1 MGHSHLAT
9 FLAVGLG
16 IVFFVAIVRARLFGR
31 VRHGFFLALM
41 VAVTGA
47 GLATASLQGLWG
59 YIQGERILF
68 EELVKKMETLG
79 NVVEA
84 EIKDDLAEVTASLER
99 LARQTTPAA
108 VRANP
113 AGVRHTLATIQAFD
127 PRVLQMSILDAQG
140 NVVLDVASGAVG
152 EPSSR
157 VGAAFGLE
165 GKVYVSEA
173 YFSPTF
179 TRYVLALGVPVPGAD
194 GVPVGA
200 VTARYDIQEDFAQL
214 VAPARFGK
222 TGYVVLV
229 DQQGRILAHPRDPA
243 RVGEDVSRYPAVQG
257 ALQGRAGWVRSSN
270 AAGAE
275 RLFVYRSIE
284 NPASTGRRPWILLTE
299 VDPAEALAPIDAL
312 RTYFVLG
319 LLVLVVICV
328 LVASHVSLS
337 IRSPLAKLGRFA
349 RVVRGG
355 DLTQRVDIP
364 GRDEIA
370 ELATALNEM
379 VHGLRE
385 RDRVKEIFGRYV
397 TTQIS
402 EEVLKGEVRLGG
414 QRRRVTILLSDIRDF
429 TSMSETMAPEEVVGF
444 LNDYFSE
451 MVEAVFEHGGVL
463 DKFIGDGLLAVFG
476 SLDEEPDHARRA
488 VRAALRMRVLL
499 AKLNGER
506 SISGK
511 LPIGIGIGIHTG
523 EVIVGNIGSR
533 RRLEYTVIGDGV
545 NTCARVESL
554 NKEFG
559 TTILITEATYAEV
572 DGEFECRLMP
582 QTSLRGKTQPMR
594 VYEVT
599 SRKISPTVE

>member
-9 FLAVGLG
+9 FLVVGLG
-16 IVFFVAIVRARLFGR
+16 IVFFVATVRARLFGR

-140 NVVLDVASGAVG
+140 SVVLDVASGPVG

-157 VGAAFGLE
+157 VGTAFGLE

-200 VTARYDIQEDFAQL
+200 VTARYDIQGDFAQL
-214 VAPARFGK
+214 LAPARFGK

-243 RVGEDVSRYPAVQG
+243 RVGEDISRYPAVQG
-257 ALQGRAGWVRSSN
+257 ALQGRPGWVRSRN

-312 RTYFVLG
+312 RTHFVLG

-328 LVASHVSLS
+328 LVASQVSLHPEPAGQA
-337 IRSPLAKLGRFA
+337 RAFRQAGAGRRPHPA
-349 RVVRGG
+349 RG
-355 DLTQRVDIP
+355 
-364 GRDEIA
+364 
-370 ELATALNEM
+370 
-379 VHGLRE
+379 H
-385 RDRVKEIFGRYV
+385 
-397 TTQIS
+397 
-402 EEVLKGEVRLGG
+402 
-414 QRRRVTILLSDIRDF
+414 
-429 TSMSETMAPEEVVGF
+429 
-444 LNDYFSE
+444 
-451 MVEAVFEHGGVL
+451 
-463 DKFIGDGLLAVFG
+463 
-476 SLDEEPDHARRA
+476 
-488 VRAALRMRVLL
+488 
-499 AKLNGER
+499 
-506 SISGK
+506 
-511 LPIGIGIGIHTG
+511 
-523 EVIVGNIGSR
+523 SR
-533 RRLEYTVIGDGV
+533 
-545 NTCARVESL
+545 
-554 NKEFG
+554 
-559 TTILITEATYAEV
+559 
-572 DGEFECRLMP
+572 P
-582 QTSLRGKTQPMR
+582 
-594 VYEVT
+594 
-599 SRKISPTVE
+599 